1 MLANN
6 HSAVLML
13 SCCSLLPS
21 SDGNKHQH
29 DFKRVPFIAAHPYP
43 RVTRGAVAEAMQ
55 KYRRPILQRKATLLK
70 GNGGERGGV
79 GLRSPFS
86 PRWYGTLPSLV
97 PILVAPRTFPS
108 AAFTEAK
115 EEGSAERAYAHSA
128 PLLPARGA
136 TPPTGPPSPAGR
148 FQPRSFALT
157 PPSLPD
163 PKAA

>member
-1 MLANN
+1 MLANI
-6 HSAVLML
+6 HSAVLLL

-21 SDGNKHQH
+21 SDGNKYQH
-29 DFKRVPFIAAHPYP
+29 DFKRVPFIAAHPYY
-43 RVTRGAVAEAMQ
+43 TWCSCRGHA
-55 KYRRPILQRKATLLK
+55 KIPTPHFTKKATLLR